1 MNYLLQNSDEEHPI
15 TVNQMIQYLESNGI
29 AAERKSIYD
38 DIEALRTFGMDIE
51 ECKRGR
57 VFGYYVAS
65 RTFEL
70 PELKLLVDSVQ
81 SSKFITHKKTASLI
95 KKIET
100 LASVHSAQLLHRQV
114 FVKNRIKT
122 MNESIYYNVDE
133 IHNGISNNRKIRFL
147 YFEYNVAKERQYR
160 HGGAYYVV
168 SPFAMTWDD
177 ENYYLVAYD
186 SEAGII
192 KHYRVDK
199 MEKIST
205 LDEERDGQEVYQALD
220 MAVYA
225 GSATLFLLTASF
237 PLLMWVLMLVNLVPG
252 FSVEGVAELLAD
264 FLPQIPE
271 IQTAILGLL
280 QNLSGQSAQFVA
292 SLAVLTT
299 IVSASGGMNALQ
311 IGLQRL
317 TPGSHRTFLNRLLAI
332 GYTFVFELLLLVML
346 ALQGMHSL
354 FTRFADTL
362 PLFRHYAAIVA
373 PLQRVASIGRIVSV
387 PLLFGLLLLIYTYVP
402 GGRRTPR
409 SQLPGTIFA
418 TAGWLVFSRVF
429 SFYILHFWRLS
440 YIYGSLTA
448 VILIILWLYV
458 IINLLFIGAGI
469 NAEMN
474 GKTEQ

>member
-1 MNYLLQNSDEEHPI
+1 MKQKPPRWVQITAAVLRRYL
-15 TVNQMIQYLESNGI
+15 
-29 AAERKSIYD
+29 
-38 DIEALRTFGMDIE
+38 
-51 ECKRGR
+51 
-57 VFGYYVAS
+57 
-65 RTFEL
+65 
-70 PELKLLVDSVQ
+70 
-81 SSKFITHKKTASLI
+81 
-95 KKIET
+95 
-100 LASVHSAQLLHRQV
+100 
-114 FVKNRIKT
+114 
-122 MNESIYYNVDE
+122 
-133 IHNGISNNRKIRFL
+133 
-147 YFEYNVAKERQYR
+147 
-160 HGGAYYVV
+160 
-168 SPFAMTWDD
+168 
-177 ENYYLVAYD
+177 
-186 SEAGII
+186 
-192 KHYRVDK
+192 
-199 MEKIST
+199 
-205 LDEERDGQEVYQALD
+205 ALD
-220 MAVYA
+220 MTVYA

-317 TPGSHRTFLNRLLAI
+317 TPGSHRTFLNR
-332 GYTFVFELLLLVML
+332 
-346 ALQGMHSL
+346 
-354 FTRFADTL
+354 
-362 PLFRHYAAIVA
+362 PL
-373 PLQRVASIGRIVSV
+373 ASIGRIVSV

-458 IINLLFIGAGI
+458 IINLLFLGAGL

-474 GKTEQ
+474 GETEQ

>member
-1 MNYLLQNSDEEHPI
+1 MKQKPPRWVQITAAVLRRYL
-15 TVNQMIQYLESNGI
+15 
-29 AAERKSIYD
+29 
-38 DIEALRTFGMDIE
+38 
-51 ECKRGR
+51 
-57 VFGYYVAS
+57 
-65 RTFEL
+65 
-70 PELKLLVDSVQ
+70 
-81 SSKFITHKKTASLI
+81 
-95 KKIET
+95 
-100 LASVHSAQLLHRQV
+100 
-114 FVKNRIKT
+114 
-122 MNESIYYNVDE
+122 
-133 IHNGISNNRKIRFL
+133 
-147 YFEYNVAKERQYR
+147 
-160 HGGAYYVV
+160 
-168 SPFAMTWDD
+168 
-177 ENYYLVAYD
+177 
-186 SEAGII
+186 
-192 KHYRVDK
+192 
-199 MEKIST
+199 
-205 LDEERDGQEVYQALD
+205 ALD
-220 MAVYA
+220 MTVYA

-317 TPGSHRTFLNRLLAI
+317 TPGSHRTLLNRLLAI
-332 GYTFVFELLLLVML
+332 GYTFVFEL
-346 ALQGMHSL
+346 
-354 FTRFADTL
+354 
-362 PLFRHYAAIVA
+362 
-373 PLQRVASIGRIVSV
+373 
-387 PLLFGLLLLIYTYVP
+387 LLLLIYTYVP

-469 NAEMN
+469 NAEVN

>member
-1 MNYLLQNSDEEHPI
+1 M
-15 TVNQMIQYLESNGI
+15 
-29 AAERKSIYD
+29 A
-38 DIEALRTFGMDIE
+38 
-51 ECKRGR
+51 
-57 VFGYYVAS
+57 
-65 RTFEL
+65 
-70 PELKLLVDSVQ
+70 
-81 SSKFITHKKTASLI
+81 KKTH
-95 KKIET
+95 E
-100 LASVHSAQLLHRQV
+100 LALCGVLCALAV
-114 FVKNRIKT
+114 A
-122 MNESIYYNVDE
+122 
-133 IHNGISNNRKIRFL
+133 FL
-147 YFEYNVAKERQYR
+147 WLSGVI
-160 HGGAYYVV
+160 
-168 SPFAMTWDD
+168 P
-177 ENYYLVAYD
+177 L
-186 SEAGII
+186 
-192 KHYRVDK
+192 
-199 MEKIST
+199 ST
-205 LDEERDGQEVYQALD
+205 
-220 MAVYA
+220 YA
-225 GSATLFLLTASF
+225 WPILASATLLPAREECRKSYAWSCFAAS
-237 PLLMWVLMLVNLVPG
+237 
-252 FSVEGVAELLAD
+252 
-264 FLPQIPE
+264 
-271 IQTAILGLL
+271 AILGLL

-354 FTRFADTL
+354 FARFADTL
-362 PLFRHYAAIVA
+362 PFFRHYAAIVA

-458 IINLLFIGAGI
+458 IINLLFLGAGL
-469 NAEMN
+469 NAEVN